1 MALNHLL
8 EDNEMGFRATAE
20 RSFSDKVMADYNA
33 LGKQIGGNHYKQFKI
48 QPVEFCFVNDIPY
61 IEATCIKYLCRWRNK
76 GGFEDLDKVVHFVNL
91 LKELEGK
98 K

>member
-1 MALNHLL
+1 MYNHLL
-8 EDNEMGFRATAE
+8 RDDELGFPDTAE
-20 RSFSDKVMADYNA
+20 PA
-33 LGKQIGGNHYKQFKI
+33 LKKQIGGSHYKVFKI